1 MEPLP
6 PYHLNQIVHSPLLQ
20 QTVLPDALMDH
31 LALVDRLTLMDRP
44 LLGVHLL
51 QNHQVLQEE
60 FWKQYFVCARS
71 RLVMSMR

>member
-6 PYHLNQIVHSPLLQ
+6 PHRLNRIVHSPLLQ
-20 QTVLPDALMDH
+20 QTVLPGALMDH

-60 FWKQYFVCARS
+60 FWKQYFVCA
-71 RLVMSMR
+71 